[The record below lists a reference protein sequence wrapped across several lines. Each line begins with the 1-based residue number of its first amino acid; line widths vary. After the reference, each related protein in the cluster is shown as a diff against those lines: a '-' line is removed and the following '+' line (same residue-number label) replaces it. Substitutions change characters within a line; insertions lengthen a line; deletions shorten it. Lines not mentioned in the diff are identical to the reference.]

1 MSASGPPL
9 ARTLLRCGALLLL
22 LAVCTEQQPLDT
34 AAPGRAQ
41 PLPLWQQPPVP
52 QLQQGTH
59 PLPTQQMPQQLLP
72 SLSSSFRPSSVP
84 VLAQARTQA
93 LVVADPKAPSALN
106 CFATG
111 KGVQEAEM
119 GKVARFDVVV
129 RDIYGDSQPCQPDW
143 FVVNVVPLSTA
154 WDEDDAQCEDAVA
167 SKCTTCRS
175 RSSSAKTTVCF
186 DGQVHGAACGFSYT
200 PHSPGFFRITVLTP
214 SQNGDGLTN
223 IQGSPYR
230 LHVDDGALFLPG
242 VSVAG
247 YFGVFLASILG
258 AAVLLS
264 VVLWAAWG
272 QFKGSLPPSEDEEEM
287 QRLSQIAVAL
297 EERAQVREHNTHVL
311 TQLPR
316 LAAAPGLRAAE
327 FMEREDDEEPA
338 ASLEQHGLEQRGF
351 GAGLQGGPEY
361 FTERVSRGLDDILD
375 ISTPVRSCMS
385 DVRGV

>member
-1 MSASGPPL
+1 MSASRP
-9 ARTLLRCGALLLL
+9 ATSLRCGALLLL

-34 AAPGRAQ
+34 VAPGRAQ
-41 PLPLWQQPPVP
+41 PLPLWQPPVP
-52 QLQQGTH
+52 QLPVKTQQGTQ
-59 PLPTQQMPQQLLP
+59 PLTTQQMPRQLLP

-84 VLAQARTQA
+84 ALAQAHTQA

-111 KGVQEAEM
+111 KGVQEAEV

-129 RDIYGDSQPCQPDW
+129 RDVYGDSQPCQPDW

-223 IQGSPYR
+223 IHS
-230 LHVDDGALFLPG
+230 
-242 VSVAG
+242 
-247 YFGVFLASILG
+247 
-258 AAVLLS
+258 
-264 VVLWAAWG
+264 
-272 QFKGSLPPSEDEEEM
+272 
-287 QRLSQIAVAL
+287 
-297 EERAQVREHNTHVL
+297 
-311 TQLPR
+311 
-316 LAAAPGLRAAE
+316 
-327 FMEREDDEEPA
+327 
-338 ASLEQHGLEQRGF
+338 
-351 GAGLQGGPEY
+351 
-361 FTERVSRGLDDILD
+361 
-375 ISTPVRSCMS
+375 
-385 DVRGV
+385 